1 VAAALRNGY
10 EFAAESD
17 DEDDS
22 DTEHS
27 LDQLP
32 GRKPQQQQQRLV
44 DEEELAR
51 QIAAKMARHRN
62 KQRRAISWQGGS
74 AVGGGQSGFSVECG
88 LR

>member
-1 VAAALRNGY
+1 MTTALRTGF

-17 DEDDS
+17 NEDDS
-22 DTEHS
+22 NTEHS

-32 GRKPQQQQQRLV
+32 GRKPQQQQRLV
-44 DEEELAR
+44 DDEEIAR

-62 KQRRAISWQGGS
+62 KQRRATSWLGGS
-74 AVGGGQSGFSVECG
+74 AVGGGQSGFSVGCG